1 MSTAAIAS
9 TPDQPLPQPTAS
21 TSRNNE
27 EDEAE
32 RPQRDQDD
40 EERGE
45 EEAGSKDGYQCTC
58 LPSGLFG
65 SSLLVENRGST
76 ARDYLARERN
86 WLSWVKLSTTLA
98 VISAA
103 MLLRFQFGEQIK
115 VPGYEV
121 ASEIPLGI
129 LFSIAAGASLLVGV
143 GGHFSYDQLMRRQAG
158 FVYSG
163 KPTQIVVWS
172 ICGLTIAACVLLL
185 VAGDA

>member
-1 MSTAAIAS
+1 MSPLSAS
-9 TPDQPLPQPTAS
+9 FPRTRSEDLQPLFA
-21 TSRNNE
+21 R
-27 EDEAE
+27 A
-32 RPQRDQDD
+32 
-40 EERGE
+40 
-45 EEAGSKDGYQCTC
+45 
-58 LPSGLFG
+58 
-65 SSLLVENRGST
+65 

-86 WLSWVKLSTTLA
+86 WLSWVKLSTTLS

-121 ASEIPLGI
+121 ASEIPVSDCVPSLSHAVPSFRRYPSLSSRRSSLTLLSPLPSFPLSPHPQLGI